1 MLDALLNI
9 DCFDGMKK
17 IKSGSVDLIV
27 CDLPYGITVR
37 SWDAVIPFP
46 DLWAEYKLIDNFTS

>member
-1 MLDALLNI
+1 
-9 DCFDGMKK
+9 MKK
-17 IKSGSVDLIV
+17 IESGSVDLII
-27 CDLPYGITVR
+27 CDLPYGITAC